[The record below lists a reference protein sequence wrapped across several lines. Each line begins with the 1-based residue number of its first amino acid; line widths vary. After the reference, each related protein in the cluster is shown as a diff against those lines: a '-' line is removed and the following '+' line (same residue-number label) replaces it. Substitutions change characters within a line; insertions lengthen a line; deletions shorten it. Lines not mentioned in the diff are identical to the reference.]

1 MAGALVCS
9 GMLGLS
15 GTNGLGSPPGW
26 STFAPNLSNRRS
38 IAFEAGFP
46 ASASASLNDQ
56 AIRNLAGGAY
66 VPSSSAINMGAFY
79 NGPPTYAWASLPNP
93 IGEGQ
98 AYTYTVTTTKIA
110 NGAVL
115 NWSLG
120 NTGGA
125 AGQVSP
131 TSGSM
136 TVFNNSASFSF
147 STVADQFT
155 DGAKTLSI
163 TVSRSTD
170 GVAVLLGTV
179 TVNDTSVSK
188 SAFIANPISGQSIN
202 EGTIYTV
209 TVNNAGFNNG
219 DTLFWTATGAATA
232 FSGSFTTNGANGYFN
247 ITTTGGAYP
256 NVLVG
261 TYCGVEARQAGN
273 QSLALQIRRDGT
285 AGTILASATFIV
297 TDSNLGGVNTI
308 TWTQNSTPLI
318 GTTINT
324 AYSSGATAGFT
335 RSGGPYR
342 IGLANNIQ
350 ITIPGGQYVLNG
362 LTING
367 TGNTQ
372 DRYFITVN
380 GGLIGRGGSAAAQ
393 AGSPGLTLQSLGA
406 STVTLNG
413 SGVIAGGGGAG
424 GGYGRC
430 SQPLGGYG
438 AGTVLS
444 QPQAVG
450 ATGTSICR
458 GARQGGGGGNYWSG
472 GPVGLGAWQ
481 PGGSTIGQ
489 GGGGGGGGGGA
500 IWYDPAFTGTG
511 AGNWK
516 GGNGGTIGMGT
527 NASFSNTVAL
537 GAGAAG
543 GGGGG
548 LGYAGTS
555 GVLRNSTFANH
566 AGGSAGSAIAGGGSP
581 ISGSVAVERGNRT

>member
-9 GMLGLS
+9 GMLGLT
-15 GTNGLGSPPGW
+15 GVNGAASPPGW
-26 STFAPNLSNRRS
+26 SAFAPNLSNRRS
-38 IAFEAGFP
+38 IGVEAGL
-46 ASASASLNDQ
+46 AANGATDLNNQ
-56 AIRNLAGGAY
+56 SIRNLVGGAY
-66 VPSSSAINMGAFY
+66 VPSGSAINMGAFY
-79 NGPPTYAWASLPNP
+79 NGAPTYAWSSFPNP
-93 IGEGQ
+93 IGEGPS
-98 AYTYTVTTTKIA
+98 YSYTVITTKIA
-110 NGAVL
+110 NGAIL
-115 NWSLG
+115 NWSLSG
-120 NTGGA
+120 PGGA

-136 TVFNNSASFSF
+136 SVFNNSASFSF
-147 STVADQFT
+147 TTVADQTT
-155 DGAKTLSI
+155 DGAKLLNISVTRPS
-163 TVSRSTD
+163 D
-170 GVAVLLGTV
+170 GVAVLAGSV
-179 TVNDTSVSK
+179 TVNDTSVTK
-188 SAFIANPISGQSIN
+188 SASITSPTNGSSIN
-202 EGTIYTV
+202 EGTIHTV

-219 DTLFWTATGAATA
+219 DTLYWTASGAITA
-232 FSGSFTTNGANGYFN
+232 FSGSFTTNGSVGSFN
-247 ITTTGGAYP
+247 ITTTGGAFP

-273 QSLALQIRRDGT
+273 QSLTLQIRRDST
-285 AGTILASATFIV
+285 AGTILASATYTV

-308 TWTQNSTPLI
+308 TWTQNSTPLV

-324 AYSSGATAGFT
+324 AYNSGATAGFT

-350 ITIPGGQYVLNG
+350 ITIPAGQYVLNG

-367 TGNTQ
+367 TGNAQ

-380 GGLIGRGGSAAAQ
+380 GGLIGRGGSAVAQ
-393 AGSPGLTLQSLGA
+393 AGSPGLTLQSLAG
-406 STVTLNG
+406 TVTLGG

-430 SQPLGGYG
+430 SQPIGGKG

-450 ATGTSICR
+450 ATGSTICR
-458 GARQGGGGGNYWSG
+458 GAREGGGGGNYWSG
-472 GPVGLGAWQ
+472 GSAGIGAWQ
-481 PGGSTIGQ
+481 PGGSTIGF
-489 GGGGGGGGGGA
+489 GGGGAGGGGGA

-516 GGNGGTIGMGT
+516 GGNGGTSGMGT
-527 NASFSNTVAL
+527 NASFSNAVAL

-548 LGYAGTS
+548 LGFAGAS
-555 GVLRNSTFANH
+555 GVLRNSSSANH
-566 AGGSAGSAIAGGGSP
+566 AGGSAGSSISPGGSP
-581 ISGSVAVERGNRT
+581 ISGSVAVERGPRI